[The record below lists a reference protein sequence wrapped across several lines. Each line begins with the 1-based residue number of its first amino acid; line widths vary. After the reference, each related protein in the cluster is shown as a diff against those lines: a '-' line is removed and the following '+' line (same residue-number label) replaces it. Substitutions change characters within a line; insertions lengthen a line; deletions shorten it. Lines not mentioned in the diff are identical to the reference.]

1 VTVLLFIAGLIL
13 LVTGGELLVRGAAR
27 LAAGLGVSPL
37 VVGLTVVAFG
47 TSSPELAVSIQAG
60 LAGTAD
66 IAVGNVVG
74 SNIFNVLFILGVS
87 ALVVPLVV
95 SERLVRLDVPIMAA
109 TSIVFVLVAFD
120 GRVSR
125 LDGVLLTC
133 GLLVYLMVQFVLSRR
148 DSIPVGDRP
157 ADMGRRDVNV
167 LLITIGLGL
176 LLLGSRWL
184 VEGAVQIAEA
194 LGAPQLVI
202 GLTIV
207 AAGTSMPEV
216 ATSVIAGLR
225 GQRDIAVGNVIGSN
239 IFNIL
244 AVIGIAAVVT
254 PGGIQVS
261 AGALAIDIPIMV
273 AVAFLCL
280 PIFISRFSITRWEGL
295 LLLAYYA
302 LYTTWLVLDATGHQ
316 ALDEYRRVVLTI
328 VLPLTLLTL
337 AGFLVRSR
345 GGSQQTGTR

>member
-13 LVTGGELLVRGAAR
+13 LVAGGELLVRGAAR
-27 LAAGLGVSPL
+27 LAAALGVSPL
-37 VVGLTVVAFG
+37 AVGLTVVAFG

-66 IAVGNVVG
+66 IAIGNVVG
-74 SNIFNVLFILGVS
+74 SKIFNVLFILGVS

-95 SERLVRLDVPIMAA
+95 SERLVRLDVPIMVA
-109 TSIVFVLVAFD
+109 TSLAFVGVAFD
-120 GRVSR
+120 GRISR

-133 GLLVYLMVQFVLSRR
+133 GLLAYLAVQVVLSGS
-148 DSIPVGDRP
+148 DSIPDGDRP
-157 ADMGRRDVNV
+157 ADPGRRGLNV
-167 LLITIGLGL
+167 ILISAGLGL

-184 VEGAVQIAEA
+184 VVAAVQIAEA
-194 LGAPQLVI
+194 LGAPQLVV

-254 PGGIQVS
+254 PEGIQVS
-261 AGALAIDIPIMV
+261 AGALAIDIPIMLAV
-273 AVAFLCL
+273 AVLCL
-280 PIFISRFSITRWEGL
+280 PIFISRFIITRWEGL

-316 ALDEYRRVVLTI
+316 ALDQYRHVVLTI

-337 AGFLVRSR
+337 AGFVVRGR
-345 GGSQQTGTR
+345 AGRREPGG

>member
-1 VTVLLFIAGLIL
+1 
-13 LVTGGELLVRGAAR
+13 VRGAAR
-27 LAAGLGVSPL
+27 LAAALGVSPL

-47 TSSPELAVSIQAG
+47 TSSPELAVSIQAA

-95 SERLVRLDVPIMAA
+95 SERLVRLDVPIMVA
-109 TSIVFVLVAFD
+109 TSLAFVLVALD
-120 GRVSR
+120 GRISF
-125 LDGVLLTC
+125 LEGVLLTC
-133 GLLVYLMVQFVLSRR
+133 GLVAYLTLQIVLSRR
-148 DSIPVGDRP
+148 DTVPAGDRP
-157 ADMGRRDVNV
+157 AETGHRGVNV
-167 LLITIGLGL
+167 LLLIVGLGL
-176 LLLGSRWL
+176 LVLGSRWL
-184 VEGAVQIAEA
+184 VAGAVQIAEA

-207 AAGTSMPEV
+207 AGGTSMPEV

-244 AVIGIAAVVT
+244 AVIGIAAMVT
-254 PGGIQVS
+254 PAGIHVS

-273 AVAFLCL
+273 AVAVLCL
-280 PIFISRFSITRWEGL
+280 PIFITHFSITRWEGL
-295 LLLAYYA
+295 LFLAYYA

-316 ALDEYRRVVLTI
+316 ALDEYRHVVLTV

-337 AGFLVRSR
+337 AGFVVRSR
-345 GGSQQTGTR
+345 GGAQRTGSR